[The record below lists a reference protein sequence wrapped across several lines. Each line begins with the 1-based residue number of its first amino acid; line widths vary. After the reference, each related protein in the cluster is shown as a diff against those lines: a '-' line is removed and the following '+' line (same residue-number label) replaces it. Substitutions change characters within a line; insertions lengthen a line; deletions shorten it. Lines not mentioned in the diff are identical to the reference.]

1 MTSGTRPVAT
11 SPEPPSGE
19 DTTNSGD
26 AFKAEPERGGCFQLG
41 WGCLPVV
48 VAGFGLLPLMMF

>member
-1 MTSGTRPVAT
+1 MAT
-11 SPEPPSGE
+11 NPEGGGGAE
-19 DTTNSGD
+19 TTESGD

-48 VAGFGLLPLMMF
+48 VAGFGLLPLMIF

>member
-1 MTSGTRPVAT
+1 VAT
-11 SPEPPSGE
+11 NEDAGATGE
-19 DTTNSGD
+19 TGESGD

-48 VAGFGLLPLMMF
+48 IAGFGLLPMMMF

>member
-1 MTSGTRPVAT
+1 VAT